1 MAVDDLDATAL
12 MPLETPVLKVSRP
25 VAACSRCRNAK
36 IKCDGK
42 LPVRPANL
50 TMSKSSTDE
59 VAGVFV
65 LREERQSG
73 RVGKERSYVSTLET
87 KIDRLQARLEEA
99 RARKPSVVSIPDDET
114 AVPSRRQ
121 SYSVQEP
128 AMTPKTSKAQRRKE
142 TSAIDDLVSDF
153 GYLSVN
159 ATARDFYGFTSAM
172 SYARLILSACTKDPL
187 PQGTTK
193 ALPARYAATALVQ
206 HYLKNIFVLLPVFDE
221 ATFYASVESVYS
233 RHSGQAEPLDHWMVH
248 MVLAIANV
256 SMSEQRGDHQ
266 YLEGI
271 GHVCAALGYAE
282 EVLHPGSIS
291 SVQALVLL
299 TEYAMLDPHHLDSWS
314 LIGAASRAM
323 VDLGLHQDPPKG
335 SAMAKSKLELR
346 RRVFYCVYALDR
358 STSLVQTRAFS
369 FSDDS
374 AKVKVPFTKMSA
386 VQPSPLMG
394 SGSHK
399 SWLQSYE
406 QALDLINLRQL
417 QSTFYTDMFQSGR
430 APWEEPYPYV
440 WNTCDTLRKW
450 FANISSSTPQ
460 NMRAFFEVDLL
471 YSYVYVLSPSPRVP
485 IIDPFA
491 AKLIFEYCIRY
502 ADLMLRLVSD
512 PSYTAPMT
520 FYDAMRVYMTG
531 RQFLDVLRHNTELL
545 LSGFV
550 PNHPPVRPSSAPPP
564 PMPVIPLPPDDT
576 VLHFNTSRSYS
587 CIRQIT
593 DCLSK
598 FGLRW
603 GYMSWSQR
611 YQLETAGMLEEL
623 GQRLRDM
630 DEMSGRRRPSTWQHT
645 SSSGSVHSGKSS
657 IQYSSPQTLP
667 PGPAAY
673 RQPSITT
680 YNMTSYGNNG
690 IPPQTSPPQHHY
702 SAQNFNQMPVQPF
715 EQQQQQAMFH
725 GHTPQQFSYTEPPAR
740 ERHPNFNMPPSLQ
753 FAEWGGYGGPSASN
767 QLDEENARKHQELLK
782 VAPWTGTGPP
792 DPSPSTEQPPGESL
806 RNPMIVPDAPPAPTG
821 LSSDSDNRSD
831 KSSNSQSSGSSTKRS
846 RRRSILESLIPSRL
860 SRRRKKTPKQKGPT
874 SAPRQ
879 LGESSGS
886 GSVGGPS
893 SGSVGD
899 LAGTRR
905 PGDDRAAVG
914 QGVSGG
920 GVGGLP
926 DNRQK
931 SSVSLAGRSTSSR
944 CDLTALRQPGPSRV
958 AAGSRVSLGSLGI
971 LPASRLEI
979 AASTGSIGD
988 LTALRQP
995 GPSRAAASSRVSLS
1009 SQGILPTTSRGH
1021 ENQPPHPSLRP
1032 QSSSTYSFSIPPSST
1047 MPPLQ
1052 GRGPAQPPPERRPS
1066 SMQDFAADMFTD
1078 MITPGM
1084 MMSHHH
1090 YAPPPP
1096 PPPPPPNPAFLRS
1109 EVSPRAS
1116 RSPRQRR
1123 RGDDLPGSHG
1133 KSPGSRTRGDPSAN
1147 PSAVSASAGPSTSLL
1162 QPPPLDY
1169 AAYGPYAPQAPYAYT
1184 PYACGPY
1191 LPAPPP
1197 VPFPP
1202 QDVPGFTTLPGVGYS
1217 CHTCQLVVQRPELHT
1232 SDGVNFCFNAVWDPF
1247 ATVRGL
1253 RGGGL

>member
-42 LPVRPANL
+42 LPAC
-50 TMSKSSTDE
+50 SSC
-59 VAGVFV
+59 
-65 LREERQSG
+65 ERNG
-73 RVGKERSYVSTLET
+73 RAAECTSTNDQFARGKERSYVSTLET

-128 AMTPKTSKAQRRKE
+128 VAPITSKAQRRKE

-346 RRVFYCVYALDR
+346 RRVFHCVYALDR

-374 AKVKVPFTKMSA
+374 ANVKIPFTKMSA
-386 VQPSPLMG
+386 VQPSPLNGNG
-394 SGSHK
+394 SQK

-440 WNTCDTLRKW
+440 WNTCDMLRKW
-450 FANISSSTPQ
+450 FANISFSTSQ
-460 NMRAFFEVDLL
+460 NMRDFFEVDLL

-485 IIDPFA
+485 TIDSFA

-502 ADLMLRLVSD
+502 ADLMLRLISD

-576 VLHFNTSRSYS
+576 VLHFNTSRSYN

-603 GYMSWSQR
+603 GYMSWSLR
-611 YQLETAGMLEEL
+611 YQSETAGMLEEL
-623 GQRLRDM
+623 GQRIRDM
-630 DEMSGRRRPSTWQHT
+630 DEMSGRRRPSMWQHT

-657 IQYSSPQTLP
+657 VQYSSPQTLP

-673 RQPSITT
+673 RQPSITA

-702 SAQNFNQMPVQPF
+702 SVQNFNQMPVQPF
-715 EQQQQQAMFH
+715 EQQQQQQQATFH
-725 GHTPQQFSYTEPPAR
+725 GHPPQQFSYIEPPAR

-753 FAEWGGYGGPSASN
+753 FAGWGGYGGPSASN
-767 QLDEENARKHQELLK
+767 QLDDENARKHQDLLK
-782 VAPWTGTGPP
+782 VAPWIDTAPP
-792 DPSPSTEQPPGESL
+792 DISPSTEQPPGGSL
-806 RNPMIVPDAPPAPTG
+806 RNPMILPDAPSASTRLSG
-821 LSSDSDNRSD
+821 DSGQHGGGSSSD
-831 KSSNSQSSGSSTKRS
+831 SQSSGNSVKRS

-860 SRRRKKTPKQKGPT
+860 SRRRKKTPKVKGPT

-879 LGESSGS
+879 VGESSGS
-886 GSVGGPS
+886 GAVGGPS

-899 LAGTRR
+899 ATAVRR
-905 PGDDRAAVG
+905 LGDDGAARSL
-914 QGVSGG
+914 GVSGSQVG
-920 GVGGLP
+920 GVP
-926 DNRQK
+926 D
-931 SSVSLAGRSTSSR
+931 STGEVRAERGSR
-944 CDLTALRQPGPSRV
+944 VDLTALG
-958 AAGSRVSLGSLGI
+958 
-971 LPASRLEI
+971 
-979 AASTGSIGD
+979 
-988 LTALRQP
+988 QP

-1009 SQGILPTTSRGH
+1009 SLGILPDGRQETQAPTGSIASLTSLRQPGPSRVAASSRMSLSSLGILPTSNRGP
-1021 ENQPPHPSLRP
+1021 ENEPPHPSLRP

-1052 GRGPAQPPPERRPS
+1052 GREPAQPPSERRPS
-1066 SMQDFAADMFTD
+1066 SMQDFAADMFSD
-1078 MITPGM
+1078 MITPGRM
-1084 MMSHHH
+1084 VSHH

-1096 PPPPPPNPAFLRS
+1096 QPPNPAVLRS
-1109 EVSPRAS
+1109 MGSPRAS

-1123 RGDDLPGSHG
+1123 RDDISGKRPASH
-1133 KSPGSRTRGDPSAN
+1133 TRGNPCADPSAAN
-1147 PSAVSASAGPSTSLL
+1147 VSAGPSTFFL
-1162 QPPPLDY
+1162 QPPAHDY
-1169 AAYGPYAPQAPYAYT
+1169 GPYAPHAPYAPQAPYAYA
-1184 PYACGPY
+1184 PYAPY

-1197 VPFPP
+1197 LPFPP
-1202 QDVPGFTTLPGVGYS
+1202 QDIQGFSTVPGVGFS
-1217 CHTCQLVVQRPELHT
+1217 CNTCQLVVQQPELHT

-1247 ATVRGL
+1247 GGL
-1253 RGGGL
+1253 QGPRGGV

>member
-42 LPVRPANL
+42 LPVRAASL
-50 TMSKSSTDE
+50 TMSTPSTDE
-59 VAGVFV
+59 SAGVFV

-73 RVGKERSYVSTLET
+73 RMGKERSYVSTLET

-128 AMTPKTSKAQRRKE
+128 VTSTTSKAQRRKE

-346 RRVFYCVYALDR
+346 RRVFHCVYALDR
-358 STSLVQTRAFS
+358 TTSLVQTRAFS

-374 AKVKVPFTKMSA
+374 AKVKIPFTKISA
-386 VQPSPLMG
+386 VQPSPLNGNG
-394 SGSHK
+394 SQK

-450 FANISSSTPQ
+450 FANISSSTSQ

-485 IIDPFA
+485 TIDSFA

-502 ADLMLRLVSD
+502 ADLMLRFISD

-576 VLHFNTSRSYS
+576 VLHFNTSRSYN

-603 GYMSWSQR
+603 GYMSWSLR
-611 YQLETAGMLEEL
+611 YQSETAGMLEEL

-630 DEMSGRRRPSTWQHT
+630 DEMSGRRRPSMWQHT

-673 RQPSITT
+673 RQPSITA

-702 SAQNFNQMPVQPF
+702 SVQNFNQMPVQPF
-715 EQQQQQAMFH
+715 EQQQQQQATYH
-725 GHTPQQFSYTEPPAR
+725 GHPPQQFSYTEPPAR

-753 FAEWGGYGGPSASN
+753 FAGWGGYGGPSASN
-767 QLDEENARKHQELLK
+767 QLDDENARKHQDLLK
-782 VAPWTGTGPP
+782 VAPWIDTGPP
-792 DPSPSTEQPPGESL
+792 DISPSTEQPPDGSL
-806 RNPMIVPDAPPAPTG
+806 RNPITVPDAPPAPIRLPG
-821 LSSDSDNRSD
+821 DSEQHGGSSSD
-831 KSSNSQSSGSSTKRS
+831 SQSSGNSVKRS

-860 SRRRKKTPKQKGPT
+860 SRRRKKTPKVKGPT

-879 LGESSGS
+879 VGESSGS
-886 GSVGGPS
+886 ISVGGPS

-905 PGDDRAAVG
+905 PGGDRAAVG

-920 GVGGLP
+920 EVGGLP
-926 DNRQK
+926 GSRLE
-931 SSVSLAGRSTSSR
+931 SSASLAGPSTSSR
-944 CDLTALRQPGPSRV
+944 
-958 AAGSRVSLGSLGI
+958 
-971 LPASRLEI
+971 
-979 AASTGSIGD
+979 GD

-995 GPSRAAASSRVSLS
+995 GPSRAAASSRMSLSSLGILPNSRQETAASTGSIGDSTALRQPQHSRAAASSRVSLS
-1009 SQGILPTTSRGH
+1009 SLGILPTSSRGP
-1021 ENQPPHPSLRP
+1021 ENELPHPSLRP
-1032 QSSSTYSFSIPPSST
+1032 QSSTYSFSIPPSST
-1047 MPPLQ
+1047 MPPLA

-1084 MMSHHH
+1084 MMSSY

-1096 PPPPPPNPAFLRS
+1096 PPPDLARLR
-1109 EVSPRAS
+1109 SPRAS

-1123 RGDDLPGSHG
+1123 RDDGSG
-1133 KSPGSRTRGDPSAN
+1133 KRPVSRTRGDPIDD
-1147 PSAVSASAGPSTSLL
+1147 PSAASASAGPSTSFL
-1162 QPPPLDY
+1162 QPPPHPT
-1169 AAYGPYAPQAPYAYT
+1169 AYTNTNTYPNLYAPYT
-1184 PYACGPY
+1184 YSHY
-1191 LPAPPP
+1191 LPVPPP
-1197 VPFPP
+1197 HPLPFPP
-1202 QDVPGFTTLPGVGYS
+1202 QDIPGFTTLPGVGYS
-1217 CHTCQLVVQRPELHT
+1217 CHTCHLVVQQPELHT
-1232 SDGVNFCFNAVWDPF
+1232 SDGVSFCFNAVWDPF
-1247 ATVRGL
+1247 ATVQGP
-1253 RGGGL
+1253 RGGGV